1 MKTSHNNA
9 YRNVLRTLCTIAV
22 LGYILFLIGEGV
34 PIFKELNFADIS
46 VYLLF
51 AVFVLAYIFLWKNE
65 LISGILLVAWYGLEW
80 CLVLWVWVDGDMV
93 IVLGFPIFIIGIL
106 VLIYGIRHK
115 APSIPV
121 DEIGNLKKKIY
132 SK

>member
-1 MKTSHNNA
+1 MRTSHNNA
-9 YRNVLRTLCTIAV
+9 YRNVLRTLGTIAA

-93 IVLGFPIFIIGIL
+93 VVLGFPIFIIGIL

-115 APSIPV
+115 ALSIPV
-121 DEIGNLKKKIY
+121 VEE
-132 SK
+132 